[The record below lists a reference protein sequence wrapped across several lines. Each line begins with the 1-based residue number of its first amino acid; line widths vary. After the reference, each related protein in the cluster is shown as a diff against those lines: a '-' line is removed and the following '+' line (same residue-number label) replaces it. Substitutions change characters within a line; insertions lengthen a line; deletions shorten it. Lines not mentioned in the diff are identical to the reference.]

1 MRALL
6 PGMGWGCSL
15 NGGRG
20 NACIMAAVLWEGVH
34 ESPRLDEE
42 FRKTA
47 AKNFTPATG
56 DSPLLRRQAVRG
68 IILPEQFW
76 RRHRAAKGNVMITFE
91 IRLKEDRPKSSLL
104 FVTARSSDAEAVEQ
118 ARRLLER
125 HPEYETAE
133 IWNGM
138 KMIRQI

>member
-1 MRALL
+1 MANVLSDAFTKAARL
-6 PGMGWGCSL
+6 GKSSEK
-15 NGGRG
+15 
-20 NACIMAAVLWEGVH
+20 NASKNSSPAAG
-34 ESPRLDEE
+34 
-42 FRKTA
+42 A
-47 AKNFTPATG
+47 
-56 DSPLLRRQAVRG
+56 SPLLRRQAVHG
-68 IILPEQFW
+68 IILDGTIWNLRES
-76 RRHRAAKGNVMITFE
+76 HRGAKGNVMITFE

-138 KMIRQI
+138 KMVRQI